1 MPKPYPQSIVPQCNY
16 RYRLPM
22 RKLLADLPELAVVRR
37 SSMKDPFAYS
47 SSGNVKE
54 LRTDAIEDLQE
65 MSVNLLG
72 GSFKMKHLPFA
83 PSLDLVKDEWDGH
96 SEPSFPLSEGDYKVE
111 EEWGIIGFR
120 VSVVNSFAF
129 PYTKAV
135 DKKDYANVVK
145 VSERIRKR
153 EKLDID
159 GEIVGMFGQ
168 ADNQMTTVHA
178 WLHVNQSGEARRIRH
193 RFREFLS
200 RIAICEF
207 GYSYHIGSK
216 YYQHGAGCMTNLFDD
231 GLNNLYRSFV
241 RYPKV

>member
-1 MPKPYPQSIVPQCNY
+1 MPKPYPQSIIPRGNY
-16 RYRLPM
+16 RYRLP
-22 RKLLADLPELAVVRR
+22 R
-37 SSMKDPFAYS
+37 
-47 SSGNVKE
+47 
-54 LRTDAIEDLQE
+54 
-65 MSVNLLG
+65 
-72 GSFKMKHLPFA
+72 HLPFA

-96 SEPSFPLSEGDYKVE
+96 SEPSFPLAAGDYKVE

-145 VSERIRKR
+145 ASERIRKR

-168 ADNQMTTVHA
+168 AENQLTTVHA
-178 WLHVNQSGEARRIRH
+178 WLHVNHHPSLLNYWHMQIDVYPAGSEAYLLHGNKSGEARRIRH

-207 GYSYHIGSK
+207 DYSYHIGSR
-216 YYQHGAGCMTNLFDD
+216 YYRHSAGCMTNLFDD
-231 GLNNLYRSFV
+231 GLNNLCRRFV
-241 RYPKV
+241 RFPKV